1 MKKLMLALLTLA
13 MTLSCTAAL
22 ADAPAFYGALEFDSL
37 VTVSAPFSGVVQDFH
52 LREGDRVSS
61 GDALLSLSTVRLYAP
76 CDGTVEGL
84 FAAPHD
90 DAGAVCARYGA
101 LLSVLPAEKLLF
113 TGSARDAYSYA
124 QKDLT
129 LGQTIYLKS
138 NAGTGRTGEA
148 QIISV
153 TDAAFSAQV
162 VSGTLR
168 LGDLCAAYTDEAM
181 KDASKIGSGTAKK
194 QSALPVTGSGTVLAV
209 HVSAGDSVK
218 AGDLLMETV
227 QGVISKDEA
236 LSAVVSAPLD
246 GVIVS
251 FGVKAGATVQEDAPL
266 MTIAPD
272 KTLIAAVSVSED
284 DLPLIAPGDTFDV
297 KLELDADAY
306 VYPAV
311 VSSVSRVN
319 SGTAAAPGYTAY
331 LTFENDDFVRE
342 GMRVKAVARP

>member
-1 MKKLMLALLTLA
+1 MKKIMIALLTLL
-13 MTLSCTAAL
+13 MTLSCATAL
-22 ADAPAFYGALEFDSL
+22 ADTPAFYGALEFDGV
-37 VTVSAPFSGVVQDFH
+37 VTVPAPFSGTVQDF
-52 LREGDRVSS
+52 RIKSGDRVSL
-61 GDALLSLSTVRLYAP
+61 GDALLSLSTVKLYAP

-84 FAAPHD
+84 FAAPYD
-90 DAGAVCARYGA
+90 DASAICTRYGA
-101 LLSVLPAEKLLF
+101 LLSVLPEEKLLF
-113 TGSARDAYSYA
+113 TGSTREAYSYA

-138 NAGTGRTGEA
+138 NASSARTGEA
-148 QIISV
+148 QIISI

-168 LGDLCAAYTDEAM
+168 LGDLCAAYADEAM

-194 QSALPVTGSGTVLAV
+194 QSAMPVTGNGTVLAV
-209 HVSAGDSVK
+209 YVSAGDSVK

-227 QGVISKDEA
+227 QGVISKDET
-236 LSAVVSAPLD
+236 LSAVVSAPLS

-251 FGVKAGATVQEDAPL
+251 LNVKAGATVQEDAPL

-272 KTLIAAVSVSED
+272 KTLVAAVSVSED

-297 KLELDADAY
+297 MLELDADAY
-306 VYPAV
+306 VYQAV
-311 VSSVSRVN
+311 VTSVSRVN
-319 SGTAAAPGYTAY
+319 SGTAAAPSYTAY